1 MANGTIQFVLA
12 KIDYL
17 IISRIQV
24 TQSVPIP
31 VWLAG
36 GPKGGGSDSDF
47 LSMVNDAVTAGAT
60 GVVIGRNVWMRDNPK
75 EIIEQLCDIF
85 HAPNKEWPNGIDAT
99 KGTTA

>member
-1 MANGTIQFVLA
+1 
-12 KIDYL
+12 
-17 IISRIQV
+17 
-24 TQSVPIP
+24 
-31 VWLAG
+31 
-36 GPKGGGSDSDF
+36 
-47 LSMVNDAVTAGAT
+47 MVNDAVTAGAT